1 MGFNVHKIREEF
13 PILKETMHGK
23 PLVYLDNGATTLK
36 PKPVVDAIDYYYKK
50 KTSNVHRGAYQLS
63 SDATDL
69 YEGARAKVRDFI
81 NAGSE
86 MEIVF
91 TKGAT
96 QALNLV
102 AQSYGLTRLKPG
114 DEILVS
120 ELEHHSSFLPWQYV
134 AKVTGAT
141 LKFIPL
147 SDEGRITVENTK
159 SALTENTKVIAINY
173 VSNVMG
179 YIAPIKEI
187 AALAHSV
194 GAILTVDAAQALPHM
209 KVDVQDLDCDF
220 LSFSAH
226 KMCGPTGTGVLYG
239 KYDLLN
245 AMEPIEFGG
254 EMIDVV
260 GEGTTSTW
268 KDAPYRFEAGTPV
281 IAGAIGLG
289 AAIDY
294 IEAIGYDNIVAQETK
309 LRAHAISLMKEI
321 KGVSIY
327 NEGAETGIISFNVEG
342 VHPHDMASIYDS
354 EGICVRAGHHCAQP
368 LMKWLRQPATV
379 RASFYFYNTIEDVDA
394 FISATRKGK
403 EFFSDV
409 FF

>member
-1 MGFNVHKIREEF
+1 MGFDVHQIREEF
-13 PILKETMHGK
+13 PILKTTMHGK
-23 PLVYLDNGATTLK
+23 PLIYLDNGATTLK
-36 PKPVVDAIDYYYKK
+36 PTSVVDAIDHYYKV

-69 YEGARAKVRDFI
+69 YEGARVKVRDFI
-81 NAGSE
+81 NAKSE
-86 MEIVF
+86 NEIVF

-102 AQSYGLTRLKPG
+102 AQSYGLHNLKAG

-134 AKVTGAT
+134 ARVTGAT

-147 SDEGRITVENTK
+147 TDEGRITVESAK
-159 SALTENTKVIAINY
+159 SMLTENTKVIAINY

-194 GAILTVDAAQALPHM
+194 GAIITVDAAQALPHM
-209 KVDVQDLDCDF
+209 QVDVQALDVDF

-239 KYDLLN
+239 KYELLN
-245 AMEPIEFGG
+245 EMEPIEFGG

-260 GEGTTSTW
+260 GDLTSTW
-268 KDAPYRFEAGTPV
+268 KNAPYRFEAGTPV

-294 IEAIGYDNIVAQETK
+294 IQSVGYDNIVAQEKK
-309 LRAHAISLMKEI
+309 LRDHAVAGMKEI
-321 KGVSIY
+321 EGLTIF
-327 NEGAETGIISFNVEG
+327 NESAETGIISFNVDG
-342 VHPHDMASIYDS
+342 VHPHDMASIYDA

-368 LMKWLRQPATV
+368 LMKWLNQPATV

-394 FISATRKGK
+394 FLAATRKGK